1 MPGGRVEPGETDAQ
15 ALARELAEEA
25 GAVVVEA
32 GEPLFE
38 VVEHAPA
45 QEPDIDVF
53 TMVSRYYAC
62 TIEDDLGEQ
71 DLEDYERDLGLAP
84 VWLPL
89 DVARQRLRTDA
100 AGAPRWTQRE
110 TAGARQPVSRRAPS
124 SSSARCR
131 LLPDVV
137 SEEFEIEHR
146 LDRFQSACNLC
157 GSFKP
162 HVALHSPGSLSMSLN
177 NF

>member
-1 MPGGRVEPGETDAQ
+1 MRRLATLRHPGAPETGSEILRVAVRGVVRRGSELLMLEYPGGLKLPGGRVEPGETDEQ

-25 GAVVVEA
+25 GAVVVEV

-45 QEPDIDVF
+45 REPDVDVF

-62 TIEDDLGEQ
+62 TIEGDLGEQ

-110 TAGARQPVSRRAPS
+110 
-124 SSSARCR
+124 
-131 LLPDVV
+131 LLV
-137 SEEFEIEHR
+137 
-146 LDRFQSACNLC
+146 LD
-157 GSFKP
+157 
-162 HVALHSPGSLSMSLN
+162 SL
-177 NF
+177 